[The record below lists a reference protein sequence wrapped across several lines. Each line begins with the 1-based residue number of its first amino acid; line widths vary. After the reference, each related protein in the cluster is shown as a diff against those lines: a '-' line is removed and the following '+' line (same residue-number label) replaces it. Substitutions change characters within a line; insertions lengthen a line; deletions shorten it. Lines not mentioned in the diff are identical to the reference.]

1 MFTLLIHGG
10 SGNISRKTMD
20 EKAEA
25 AHAAVLKA
33 ALEAGASILR
43 SGGIALDAVQA
54 AVKVLEDSPLFN
66 AGKGSVYTAAGTHEM
81 DACIMDGRTR
91 DAGAVAGVNS
101 IRNPIEA
108 ARAVLEHSPH
118 ILLTGESAAAFAQEH
133 GVETVAPEFFFD
145 AFRWQQLQD
154 IIGSDRIEL
163 DTPGDEGGDEHV
175 PETNQKM
182 GTVGAV
188 ARDSH
193 GNLAA
198 ATSTG
203 GLTNKK
209 PGRIGD
215 TPITGAGTYAE
226 NATCAVS
233 CTGQGEYF
241 MRANVAADI
250 AARMRYAK
258 EPLETAAKNAI
269 HETLHGLKGKGGLI
283 ALDKNGNYAMPFNT
297 TGMFRGVVN
306 GQEEPQVWM
315 FK

>member
-20 EKAEA
+20 EAAEA
-25 AHAAVLKA
+25 KHAAVLRE
-33 ALEAGASILR
+33 ALEAGVDILKA
-43 SGGIALDAVQA
+43 GGIALDAVQA

-91 DAGAVAGVNS
+91 DAGAVAGVATV
-101 IRNPIEA
+101 RNPVEA

-118 ILLTGESAAAFAQEH
+118 ILLTGAAAAQFAADQ
-133 GVETVAPEFFFD
+133 GVAMVAPEHFFD
-145 AFRWQQLQD
+145 PFRWQQLQD

-163 DTPGDEGGDEHV
+163 DTPGDEHV

-188 ARDSH
+188 ARDSN

-250 AARMRYAK
+250 AARMRYGN
-258 EPLETAAKNAI
+258 EPLQEAAKHAI
-269 HETLHGLKGKGGLI
+269 HTTLGGLKGKGGLI
-283 ALDKNGNYAMPFNT
+283 ALDAQGNFAMPFNT
-297 TGMFRGVVN
+297 TGMFRGVVSS
-306 GQEEPQVWM
+306 ETEAEVWM

>member
-1 MFTLLIHGG
+1 MYTLLIHGG
-10 SGNISRKTMD
+10 SGNISRKVLD
-20 EKAEA
+20 EAAEA
-25 AHAAVLKA
+25 AHAAILQDALAAGEAILKA
-33 ALEAGASILR
+33 EGS
-43 SGGIALDAVQA
+43 ALDAVQA
-54 AVKVLEDSPLFN
+54 AIKVLEDSPLFN

-91 DAGAVAGVNS
+91 DAGAVAGIATV
-101 IRNPIEA
+101 RNPIEA
-108 ARAVLEHSPH
+108 ARAVLEQSPH
-118 ILLTGESAAAFAQEH
+118 ILLTGAAAEEFARDK
-133 GVETVAPEFFFD
+133 GVAMVDKDYFFD

-163 DTPGDEGGDEHV
+163 DTPGDETM
-175 PETNQKM
+175 PENNEKM

-188 ARDSH
+188 ALDSH

-203 GLTNKK
+203 GLTNKRV
-209 PGRIGD
+209 GRIGD

-226 NATCAVS
+226 NQTCAVS

-250 AARMRYAK
+250 AARMRYGK
-258 EPLETAAKNAI
+258 ESLEAAAKNAI

-283 ALDKNGNYAMPFNT
+283 ALDSQGNYAMPFNT
-297 TGMFRGVVN
+297 TGMFRGAVSA
-306 GQEEPQVWM
+306 EKEPQVWM